1 MNTIF
6 IDSKNSKTSDPHRL
20 SLNLKDKIDF
30 RRKGKCMALSI
41 LSIYSTWTNIKKSY
55 RNNKLKISPPTC
67 HEEFE
72 LPDGSYS
79 ITDIRRF
86 RVYIKKAGWKKS

>member
-6 IDSKNSKTSDPHRL
+6 INSKNSKTSDPHRL
-20 SLNLKDKIDF
+20 PPNLIDKIDL
-30 RRKGKCMALSI
+30 RRKDKCMALSV
-41 LSIYSTWTNIKKSY
+41 LSIYYTWTNIKKSY
-55 RNNKLKISPPTC
+55 RNNKLKISAPTC

-86 RVYIKKAGWKKS
+86 RVYIKKAGWKNS